1 MPTLPNLHALRVL
14 RVNTRIFLTK
24 PQDTEQLRKL
34 STQYTSK
41 VPQLASRVFQK
52 IVEDGPILR
61 QHNLMRISKDEVLSI
76 RKAIQTRDPSAT
88 VSVFGSMADDQAR
101 GGDIDL
107 LIRSKRLTLSD
118 RLDIACELEDALGL
132 RKIDLVIDNGRPN
145 AFVRSIES
153 RAIRL

>member
-1 MPTLPNLHALRVL
+1 
-14 RVNTRIFLTK
+14 
-24 PQDTEQLRKL
+24 
-34 STQYTSK
+34 
-41 VPQLASRVFQK
+41 
-52 IVEDGPILR
+52 
-61 QHNLMRISKDEVLSI
+61 MRISQDEALSI
-76 RKAIQTRDPSAT
+76 RKAIQARDPAAT
-88 VSVFGSMADDQAR
+88 VSLFGSMANDQAL

-107 LIRSKRLTLSD
+107 LVRSKRLTLSD

>member
-1 MPTLPNLHALRVL
+1 LR
-14 RVNTRIFLTK
+14 I
-24 PQDTEQLRKL
+24 L

-41 VPQLASRVFQK
+41 EPQLASRVFQK
-52 IVEDGPILR
+52 ILEDGSILR

-88 VSVFGSMADDQAR
+88 VSLFGSMADDQAR

-107 LIRSKRLTLSD
+107 LIRSNHLTLSD

-145 AFVRSIES
+145 AFVRTIE
-153 RAIRL
+153 AQAVTL

>member
-1 MPTLPNLHALRVL
+1 LR
-14 RVNTRIFLTK
+14 I
-24 PQDTEQLRKL
+24 L

-41 VPQLASRVFQK
+41 GPQLASRVFQK
-52 IVEDGPILR
+52 ILEDGSVLSKY
-61 QHNLMRISKDEVLSI
+61 NLMRISQDEAFSI
-76 RKAIQTRDPSAT
+76 CKAIQARDPSAI
-88 VSVFGSMADDQAR
+88 VSLFGSMADDQAR

-107 LIRSKRLTLSD
+107 LVRSKCLTLSD

-132 RKIDLVIDNGRPN
+132 RRIDLVIDNGRPN